1 MSELLFGKDVELQAH
16 TIDRHWR
23 LVARVLVDGQ
33 DAGFELLKQGLC
45 WVYERY
51 LPEALAGHP
60 DELPASSSCRPGAE
74 VRSVE

>member
-1 MSELLFGKDVELQAH
+1 
-16 TIDRHWR
+16 
-23 LVARVLVDGQ
+23 
-33 DAGFELLKQGLC
+33 
-45 WVYERY
+45 VYERY